1 MKPRTKQEK
10 RNTARTSAGQAAAR
24 ELCAGSVMRGSLVTM
39 RRTCGKKSCRCARGA
54 LHASLY
60 VSQSAGGKTRM
71 AYIPAECVRAV
82 REWIRRYQRVRTLM
96 ERMSEQAWRA
106 LARRKV

>member
-1 MKPRTKQEK
+1 
-10 RNTARTSAGQAAAR
+10 
-24 ELCAGSVMRGSLVTM
+24 
-39 RRTCGKKSCRCARGA
+39 

-60 VSQSAGGKTRM
+60 VSQSAGGTTRM
-71 AYIPAECVRAV
+71 AYIPADCVRAV
-82 REWIRRYQRVRTLM
+82 RAWIRRYQRVRALM

>member
-1 MKPRTKQEK
+1 MKPPTKPVK
-10 RNTARTSAGQAAAR
+10 RNAACPAAGQAAAR
-24 ELCAGSVMRGSLVTM
+24 ELCAGGVMRGSLVTM
-39 RRTCGKKSCRCARGA
+39 HRTCGKKSCRCTRGI

-60 VSQSAGGKTRM
+60 VSQSAGGKTCM
-71 AYIPAECVRAV
+71 AYIPADCVRAV
-82 REWIRRYQRVRTLM
+82 RAWIRRYQRVRALM